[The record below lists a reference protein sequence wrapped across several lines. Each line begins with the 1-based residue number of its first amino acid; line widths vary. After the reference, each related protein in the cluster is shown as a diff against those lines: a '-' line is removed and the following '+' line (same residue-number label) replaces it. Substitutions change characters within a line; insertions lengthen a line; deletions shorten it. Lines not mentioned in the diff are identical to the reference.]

1 MKILHIENGRNL
13 YGGPQQVLYLANGL
27 KGRGIINVVVCQP
40 GSLLSIKLKE
50 SGIEVINLACR
61 GEWDIF
67 YLLRLVRVIQSE
79 KPDIIHAH
87 SRKGADFLGGLASS
101 FLSKKSVLSRRVDS
115 IEPKFISSLIY
126 GLFNKVIAISENIF
140 QIILSQNIDEKKV
153 SLIRSSVETSVF
165 DNQRNRDYVN
175 KLYGISKNDFVLVA
189 IGQLIP
195 RKGYPCLINVMFSLN
210 KIYPNMKL
218 LIFGKGKME
227 ASLKNLVTKKKL
239 EKNVMFCGYSSIL
252 DEFLTHFDLMV
263 HPAKN
268 EGLGVSVLKAS
279 AAGLPVVAYDVGGVP
294 EVVLDGVTGLLAK
307 PDNQDQLK
315 KNIEYLYKNKDYR
328 DSCAKAGK
336 QRMIDHFKVEEMI
349 NKHIRL
355 YENTINER

>member
-1 MKILHIENGRNL
+1 
-13 YGGPQQVLYLANGL
+13 
-27 KGRGIINVVVCQP
+27 
-40 GSLLSIKLKE
+40 
-50 SGIEVINLACR
+50 
-61 GEWDIF
+61 
-67 YLLRLVRVIQSE
+67 
-79 KPDIIHAH
+79 
-87 SRKGADFLGGLASS
+87 
-101 FLSKKSVLSRRVDS
+101 
-115 IEPKFISSLIY
+115 
-126 GLFNKVIAISENIF
+126 
-140 QIILSQNIDEKKV
+140 
-153 SLIRSSVETSVF
+153 
-165 DNQRNRDYVN
+165 
-175 KLYGISKNDFVLVA
+175 
-189 IGQLIP
+189 
-195 RKGYPCLINVMFSLN
+195 
-210 KIYPNMKL
+210 MKL

-239 EKNVMFCGYSSIL
+239 EENVIFCGYSPIL

-307 PDNQDQLK
+307 RDNRDQLK
-315 KNIEYLYKNKDYR
+315 KNIEYLYKNKDFR

-355 YENTINER
+355 YENTINET